1 MRRVSIAIAAWGMLA
16 TSPAAGQGDA
26 IAVNCL
32 RHDDALVVRFD
43 TSGGLR
49 LNAAYGV
56 TITQTDHGRIGWDRS
71 VPYPLPYALPYKVFG
86 EGDYFPMPFEVRLQ
100 PAPDRTSLR
109 IMVEYGACDPQ
120 GLCSPEEADL
130 TC

>member
-1 MRRVSIAIAAWGMLA
+1 MRRVSIAIVAWGMLA
-16 TSPAAGQGDA
+16 ASPAAGHGDT
-26 IAVNCL
+26 IAVDCF
-32 RHDDALVVRFD
+32 RHDDALVVRLD

-56 TITQTDHGRIGWDRS
+56 TITPTDHGRIGWDGS
-71 VPYPLPYALPYKVFG
+71 VPYSQPYALPYKVFG

-100 PAPDRTSLR
+100 PAPDRPSLR

>member
-1 MRRVSIAIAAWGMLA
+1 
-16 TSPAAGQGDA
+16 
-26 IAVNCL
+26 
-32 RHDDALVVRFD
+32 VRFD

-56 TITQTDHGRIGWDRS
+56 TITQTGHGRIGWGQS
-71 VPYPLPYALPYKVFG
+71 VPYPLPYKVVG

>member
-1 MRRVSIAIAAWGMLA
+1 MRRVSIAFAAWGMLA
-16 TSPAAGQGDA
+16 ASPAAGQGDA
-26 IAVNCL
+26 IAVNCF

-56 TITQTDHGRIGWDRS
+56 TITQADQDRTGWDRS
-71 VPYPLPYALPYKVFG
+71 VPHPLPYKVVG

-109 IMVEYGACDPQ
+109 IRVEYGACDPQ

>member
-26 IAVNCL
+26 IAVNCF
-32 RHDDALVVRFD
+32 RHDDALVVRLD

-56 TITQTDHGRIGWDRS
+56 TITQTDHGRIGWDS
-71 VPYPLPYALPYKVFG
+71 PCLIPCPYKVFG

-100 PAPDRTSLR
+100 PAPDRTSLQ

-120 GLCSPEEADL
+120 GLCSPEEADP

>member
-1 MRRVSIAIAAWGMLA
+1 MRRVLIAIAAWGMLA
-16 TSPAAGQGDA
+16 TSPAASQGDA

-43 TSGGLR
+43 TSVGLR
-49 LNAAYGV
+49 LNASYGV
-56 TITQTDHGRIGWDRS
+56 TITQTDHGRIGWGQS

-109 IMVEYGACDPQ
+109 IMVEYGACNPQ

>member
-1 MRRVSIAIAAWGMLA
+1 MPPMA
-16 TSPAAGQGDA
+16 SPSRKPTMAGSAGA
-26 IAVNCL
+26 SPCL
-32 RHDDALVVRFD
+32 
-43 TSGGLR
+43 
-49 LNAAYGV
+49 
-56 TITQTDHGRIGWDRS
+56 I
-71 VPYPLPYALPYKVFG
+71 PLPYKVFG

>member
-16 TSPAAGQGDA
+16 TSPAASQGDA
-26 IAVNCL
+26 IAVDCF
-32 RHDDALVVRFD
+32 RHDDALVVRLD

-56 TITQTDHGRIGWDRS
+56 TITQTDHGRIGGGQS

-100 PAPDRTSLR
+100 PAPDRTRLR